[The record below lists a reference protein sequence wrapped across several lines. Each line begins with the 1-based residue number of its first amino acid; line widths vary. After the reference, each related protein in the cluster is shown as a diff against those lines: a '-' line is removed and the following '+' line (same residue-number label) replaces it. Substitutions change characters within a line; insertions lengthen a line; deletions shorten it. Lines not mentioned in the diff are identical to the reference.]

1 MNIRLIF
8 LDILIDL
15 VSTWLTFLLFF
26 VFWLI
31 CFQWTPTSSNYLMSD
46 STMWQKGS
54 HRLREHP
61 LAKQTPLRGIYSA
74 KVACD
79 LHLAPSTNKSISTST
94 ITSGPWGSIVFGDIW
109 TLEGASMTP
118 HFHGADQPSLT
129 FLMCVWLNHKRV
141 CLVEHFHWTY
151 LGFILI
157 FKSCCYGRDFFR
169 KQSRRWT
176 F

>member
-46 STMWQKGS
+46 STLWQKGS

-94 ITSGPWGSIVFGDIW
+94 ITSGPWGSIVFGEIW

-118 HFHGADQPSLT
+118 HFHGTDQPSLRRQLSED
-129 FLMCVWLNHKRV
+129 FCCWCAIGGQQDPWQCIYRHDICYIGKYPCWVYYVPRWHK
-141 CLVEHFHWTY
+141 
-151 LGFILI
+151 
-157 FKSCCYGRDFFR
+157 
-169 KQSRRWT
+169 
-176 F
+176 